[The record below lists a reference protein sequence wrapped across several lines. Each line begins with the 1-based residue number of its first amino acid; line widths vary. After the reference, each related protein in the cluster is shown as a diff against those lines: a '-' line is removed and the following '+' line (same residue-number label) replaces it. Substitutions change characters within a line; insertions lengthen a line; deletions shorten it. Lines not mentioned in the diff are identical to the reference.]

1 MSLKISLSEAIRK
14 LPWNAAFG
22 LVVARNVDAQK
33 LQQRISGI
41 HEEMLGIAAP
51 AANRD
56 RITQRMAAFEE
67 FFANNG
73 LRSPLS
79 AQFEQV
85 QRKGLPQG
93 IPLVQA
99 LLLAEM
105 STGLLM
111 GAQDA
116 LAVQGDLVY
125 DLARAGETFQG
136 MRSEVQCREGEIVLR
151 DEAGVIASL
160 LQGPDHRTRLGK
172 SAKDVVF
179 FVFAVP
185 TITAQEL
192 WEGAEMVRRI
202 FQDACADCRAEVHE
216 AGTSLAL
223 S

>member
-56 RITQRMAAFEE
+56 RITQRMASFEE

-99 LLLAEM
+99 LLQHRKSCFDLQAQRG
-105 STGLLM
+105 SLGLKAGIISGHL
-111 GAQDA
+111 
-116 LAVQGDLVY
+116 LKPSYIAV
-125 DLARAGETFQG
+125 E
-136 MRSEVQCREGEIVLR
+136 
-151 DEAGVIASL
+151 SL
-160 LQGPDHRTRLGK
+160 SGQH
-172 SAKDVVF
+172 
-179 FVFAVP
+179 
-185 TITAQEL
+185 I
-192 WEGAEMVRRI
+192 
-202 FQDACADCRAEVHE
+202 
-216 AGTSLAL
+216 
-223 S
+223 